1 MDGKSRGDTGAVATD
16 GSNNCGNNEVACLAS
31 VGHSDGRFY
40 VAFGPHSI
48 TGIVTDSPFSGGA
61 AFLRV
66 DDVPEPGTLAL
77 LGLALA
83 GFGLRRARSA

>member
-1 MDGKSRGDTGAVATD
+1 MSASTY
-16 GSNNCGNNEVACLAS
+16 GSNQCGNDEVACLAS

-40 VAFGPHSI
+40 VAFVPHSI
-48 TGIVTDSPFSGGA
+48 TGIVTDSPFGGGA
-61 AFLRV
+61 GFLRV
-66 DDVPEPGTLAL
+66 DDVPEPGTLAR